1 MTGKHSGGNAHQ
13 AVAPDANWVH
23 CSTHREALAAKG
35 MPDSFKDVLDTTVKM
50 VNFVKAMPLNCHVFS
65 ALCNCHA
72 LVIVF
77 CVFGICL
84 GRPGC
89 DMGLY
94 VVFRIGVCIN
104 WDCV

>member
-1 MTGKHSGGNAHQ
+1 
-13 AVAPDANWVH
+13 
-23 CSTHREALAAKG
+23 
-35 MPDSFKDVLDTTVKM
+35 M
-50 VNFVKAMPLNCHVFS
+50 VVIGFS
-65 ALCNCHA
+65 ECHA